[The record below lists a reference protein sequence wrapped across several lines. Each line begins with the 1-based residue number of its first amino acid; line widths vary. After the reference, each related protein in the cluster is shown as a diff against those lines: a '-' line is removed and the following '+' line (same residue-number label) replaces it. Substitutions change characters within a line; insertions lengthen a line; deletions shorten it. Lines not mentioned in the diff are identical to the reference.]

1 MQKISPFLWFDTQ
14 AEEAVTFYLSIFPN
28 SRIEQITRYGESGP
42 GPKGSVMTIAFD
54 LDGQH
59 FVALNGGPHYK
70 FNEAVSFVVN
80 CADQAEVDRMWE
92 RLTDG
97 GQPGQCGWLKDRFG
111 LSWQIV
117 PAGFVDALT
126 NAEPAKAGRGMAAMM
141 QMSKLDIDALRKAQ
155 AG

>member
-111 LSWQIV
+111 LSWQVV